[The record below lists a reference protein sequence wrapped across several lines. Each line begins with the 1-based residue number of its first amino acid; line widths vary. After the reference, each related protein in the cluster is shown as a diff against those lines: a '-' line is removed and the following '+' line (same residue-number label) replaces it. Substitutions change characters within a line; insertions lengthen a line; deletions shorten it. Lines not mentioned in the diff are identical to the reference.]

1 MISYYVTNVV
11 VLSELLVTFKNLR
24 HVKFIYTQII
34 SEMIGVEATEVVT
47 TSSERSFQSALKSKR
62 HLVQQSKENKQAK
75 AIVRKNSTLL
85 YSQLNKT
92 LIYLLTNR
100 LKKNVPTVVT
110 TKWNI
115 IPCNYVLLMKVKLS
129 FTTVKNAG
137 KFSERRIIAT
147 MCE

>member
-1 MISYYVTNVV
+1 
-11 VLSELLVTFKNLR
+11 
-24 HVKFIYTQII
+24 
-34 SEMIGVEATEVVT
+34 MIGVEATEVVT

-75 AIVRKNSTLL
+75 AIVRKNSALL